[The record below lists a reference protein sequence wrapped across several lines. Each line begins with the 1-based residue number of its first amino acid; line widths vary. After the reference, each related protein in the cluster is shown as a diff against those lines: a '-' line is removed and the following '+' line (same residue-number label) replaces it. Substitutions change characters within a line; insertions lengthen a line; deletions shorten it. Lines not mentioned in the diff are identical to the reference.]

1 MKLSGTPK
9 FYMPLPQN
17 QSDDDESGPSKEDKI
32 DKPVFKSSF
41 DASEVLSKKKKGNVG
56 SKEVNKKY
64 APMSPLRC
72 TIACHPS
79 YKWRKAFPNISFT
92 SPLDF
97 VDHKSFES
105 RLVILGFEGIESGL
119 MAIKESDGK
128 ESWRLHLHSL
138 PASSICNVI
147 DVNSDGIKECLVIGN
162 DGLLVA
168 IDVKKGISLWYMH
181 NHSNLN
187 NANTIYGPII
197 VPDSDQDGIEDI
209 VVSYNIGSGENNS
222 YLALVSGGT
231 GQIIGSLIE
240 LPQCI
245 GPAVTHLSV
254 KIHNET
260 HLVLHCQGENNDNL
274 WLLSSKHIHEAVLNE
289 TDKLLLQ
296 NVFRV
301 PYYSKEIQLY
311 QVSGSKGQLVMVLDT
326 IKVMLLE
333 MTFQFKFQIL
343 WETHFKDVQ
352 HLSILID
359 GQFMSGSNQLVITYS
374 QKYQSKVIGLNL
386 IDGQEIWSITHDNGT
401 VTSAIKL
408 PKYFGNIDGL
418 LLKILSSVNVHKS
431 ENSKNN
437 SSDQNSEKKAFQE
450 SYILVK
456 CGEVPVGKTISTE
469 EVLTVC
475 KADGGCD
482 PNVYTTKSTAL
493 AKAATLGSSIDVLTV
508 TSAALPASS
517 TEVMIINFDGQFTMA
532 WILKQ
537 GMTPDV
543 IPNGGLIMSTLHPSL
558 KIRIIDSL
566 NFLPMP
572 LSKM

>member
-72 TIACHPS
+72 TMFVISLIICVLFVIIFVFFVPCKMSQDLNRVCHPS
-79 YKWRKAFPNISFT
+79 YKWRKTFPNISFT

-97 VDHKSFES
+97 VDEKLFES

-119 MAIKESDGK
+119 IAIKESNGK

-138 PASSICNVI
+138 PVSSICNVI

-245 GPAVTHLSV
+245 GPAVAHLSV

-352 HLSILID
+352 HLRILID

-437 SSDQNSEKKAFQE
+437 SSDH
-450 SYILVK
+450 
-456 CGEVPVGKTISTE
+456 TE

-493 AKAATLGSSIDVLTV
+493 AKAATLDSSIDVLTV
-508 TSAALPASS
+508 TSAVLPASS
-517 TEVMIINFDGQFTMA
+517 TEVMII
-532 WILKQ
+532 KY
-537 GMTPDV
+537 
-543 IPNGGLIMSTLHPSL
+543 
-558 KIRIIDSL
+558 L
-566 NFLPMP
+566 NLENKGFF
-572 LSKM
+572 SRCKH